1 MTVLY
6 DEPTHFERRNLPGH
20 TTVEGPV
27 YAELDDHA
35 VRAVEA
41 VVRSDETEGHEVEK
55 VRKDSATAI
64 EVVWYDDY
72 RDGDSGPT
80 KVDNYVISHFRDA
93 LQDFFGEHWQVDRKP
108 DDRRRS
114 GENVQR
120 VLVRRVT
127 ALDFKYTSE
136 SDEDAKLIRH
146 GTPEGVPD
154 DARQWGDLDRFQSTP
169 YSIDTEANIYT
180 YESSTGT
187 VHIFAGEE
195 EYTEGLWSSSV
206 TEGTTTE
213 CGQPISPTQ
222 LATSDAIAHYARV
235 AAAHDAETGLGE
247 PLDPYHVLDEDALCG
262 SCWRS
267 YGRVKT
273 DGDGNVITIQSPDY
287 DWHGLAG
294 WAEDLLDA
302 DE

>member
-6 DEPTHFERRNLPGH
+6 DEPTHFERRELPGH

-27 YAELDDHA
+27 HGELDAHA

-72 RDGDSGPT
+72 RDGENGPT

-108 DDRRRS
+108 DARRRN

-127 ALDFKYTSE
+127 GLDFKYTDE

-154 DARQWGDLDRFQSTP
+154 DARQWSDLDRFESSS
-169 YSIDTEANIYT
+169 YSVDTESNIYT

-187 VHIFAGEE
+187 IHLFKGEKQ
-195 EYTEGLWSSSV
+195 YDTGLWSSSV

-222 LATSDAIAHYARV
+222 LATSDAISHYARV
-235 AAAHDAETGLGE
+235 AAAHNAQTGLGE
-247 PLDPYHVLDEDALCG
+247 PLDPYNVLDEEALCG

-267 YGRVKT
+267 YGDATT
-273 DGDGNVITIQSPDY
+273 DDDGKVVNVSPPNY
-287 DWHGLAG
+287 DWHNLAAWG
-294 WAEDLLDA
+294 EKLDA
-302 DE
+302 HE